1 MWCVPELDEEY
12 VERMED
18 ILDLLEKPVDSREP
32 VVALDERPVPLRS
45 DVRPTRA
52 AAPNKIARR
61 DSEYLRTGVANVFA
75 IVAPHDGLHL
85 THATRNRKGPAF
97 AQALKRIADVHPKAS
112 TIHLIVD
119 NLSSHRLKSV
129 SDALGET
136 EGRALWS
143 RFSLH
148 YTPKHGSWLNPAE
161 IEISLWARECQGR
174 DRISTLAELRR
185 RTTQWNARANRDRRC
200 IRWRFRSADAR
211 AKFGYTR

>member
-1 MWCVPELDEEY
+1 MWCVPELDDEY

-18 ILDLLEKPVDSREP
+18 ILDLLEKPANPREP
-32 VVALDERPVPLRS
+32 VLALDERPVPLRS
-45 DVRPTRA
+45 DLRPTRP

-97 AQALKRIADVHPKAS
+97 ARALARIAAAYPKAS

-119 NLSSHRLKSV
+119 NLSSHRLRSLTV
-129 SDALGET
+129 ALGET
-136 EGRALWS
+136 QGRALWS
-143 RFSLH
+143 RFVH
-148 YTPKHGSWLNPAE
+148 YTPRHGSWLNPAE

-174 DRISTLAELRR
+174 DRISSLVELRR
-185 RTTQWNARANRDRRC
+185 RTAQWNRRANRERRR
-200 IRWRFRSADAR
+200 IRWRFRSTDAR
-211 AKFGYTR
+211 TKFGYTR